1 MVINTKALLDG
12 VAILTDD
19 HNVRVTV
26 KQSARGALVCGASCF
41 VGGLLAGPVGMAI
54 GGTIGG
60 LQAYRMT
67 NGQFRALGTVI
78 REDLTYAQRTRLS
91 ERIMAVAQ
99 DFDISDV
106 VVLLPMLLN
115 SVSMQQAVLKSVV
128 SFVTNEMHMQI
139 LD

>member
-19 HNVRVTV
+19 HNIRVTV

-67 NGQFRALGTVI
+67 HGQFRALGSVI

-99 DFDISDV
+99 DFEISDV

-128 SFVTNEMHMQI
+128 SFVTNEMQMQI